1 MIDKPC
7 LMDQCSDVELYKAGE
22 YFCNMG
28 SISMYGVVAS
38 VIWDGG
44 SVPEVSCI
52 ADSSGCFR
60 SLSCLVFSL
69 SSF

>member
-22 YFCNMG
+22 YYCSVG
-28 SISMYGVVAS
+28 SMSMYGVVAS

-44 SVPEVSCI
+44 L
-52 ADSSGCFR
+52 G
-60 SLSCLVFSL
+60 L
-69 SSF
+69 

>member
-22 YFCNMG
+22 YFCSVC
-28 SISMYGVVAS
+28 SISMYGVAAS

-44 SVPEVSCI
+44 
-52 ADSSGCFR
+52 
-60 SLSCLVFSL
+60 LVL
-69 SSF
+69 